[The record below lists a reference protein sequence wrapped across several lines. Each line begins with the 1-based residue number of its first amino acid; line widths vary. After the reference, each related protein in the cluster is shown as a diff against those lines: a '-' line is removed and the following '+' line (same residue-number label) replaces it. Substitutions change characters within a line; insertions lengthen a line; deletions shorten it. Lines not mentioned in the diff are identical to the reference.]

1 MKVLFSL
8 ILIVFVT
15 IAGFSQNLK
24 ISNDGKYLSTEKGEP
39 FLWMGDTAWELLHR
53 LNREETD
60 LYLNTRLAQGFNVI
74 QTVVLAELDGL
85 NTPNAYG
92 EKPLIDNN
100 PELINEA
107 YFEHVDY
114 VMEKAQKLG
123 LQVALLPTWG
133 DKFNLKWGDGPV
145 VFNSKNAETFG
156 HILAKRYLKYDN
168 IIWVLGGDRIPEEA
182 VHFDIVRAMAR
193 GIRSVDTKHLISYH
207 PSGTKIAS
215 DYFDDKWL
223 DIDMYQSGHSRISK
237 EYEFIKKV
245 DAKRPFINGEARYEN
260 IGDRFWDKSQTGW
273 LDDADARIGGYW
285 SMLSGTAGY
294 TYGCNDVWQMYAID
308 KEPMIKARTGWS
320 QALQLPGANQ
330 MKYLKALFESFPWQQ
345 MSNNQA
351 LISSENPEDESYIVA
366 SIGHKKDFIIAYT
379 PTGRSIQLDFS
390 KMKAKEV
397 KSFWYNPRSG
407 KSKSAGTFKTT
418 ENPVF
423 EPWSNGW
430 GSDFVLVVMDA
441 NSEYQMPRF

>member
-8 ILIVFVT
+8 LLTVFVT

-24 ISNDGKYLSTEKGEP
+24 ISNDGKYLSTEKDEP

-60 LYLNTRLAQGFNVI
+60 LYLKTRLAQGFNVI

-107 YFEHVDY
+107 YFQHVDY

-145 VFNSKNAETFG
+145 VFNPKNAETFG
-156 HILAKRYLKYDN
+156 KILAKRYQKYDN

-182 VHFDIVRAMAR
+182 VHFDIVRAMAK
-193 GIRSVDTKHLISYH
+193 GIRSVDAKHLMSYH

-245 DAKRPFINGEARYEN
+245 ETKRPFINGEARYEN

-351 LISSENPEDESYIVA
+351 LISSENSEDESYILS
-366 SIGHKKDFIIAYT
+366 SIGDKKDFIIAYT
-379 PTGRSIQLDFS
+379 PTGRSIQLDLS

-430 GSDFVLVVMDA
+430 GSDFVLVVMDV
-441 NSEYQMPRF
+441 NSEYQLPKF

>member
-1 MKVLFSL
+1 MK
-8 ILIVFVT
+8 T
-15 IAGFSQNLK
+15 IFKIALAFLLTAPSFGQKLK
-24 ISNDGKYLSTEKGEP
+24 ISENGKYLSTEKGDP
-39 FLWMGDTAWELLHR
+39 FFWMGDTAWELIHR
-53 LNREETD
+53 LDREEVD
-60 LYLNTRLAQGFNVI
+60 LYLSTRLNQGFNVI

-100 PELINEA
+100 PESINEA

-114 VMEKAQKLG
+114 VIEKAQKLG

-145 VFNSKNAETFG
+145 VFNPKNAETFG
-156 HILAKRYLKYDN
+156 QILAKRYLKYDN

-182 VHFDIVRAMAR
+182 VHFDIVRAMAK
-193 GIRSVDTKHLISYH
+193 GIRSVDSEHLMSYH

-215 DYFDDKWL
+215 DFFDDKWL
-223 DIDMYQSGHSRISK
+223 DIDMFQSGHDRLSK
-237 EYEFIKKV
+237 EYEYIDK
-245 DAKRPFINGEARYEN
+245 AKGSRPVLNGEARYEN
-260 IGDRFWDKSQTGW
+260 IGDRFWEKSQTGW
-273 LDDADARIGGYW
+273 LDDADARISGYW
-285 SMLSGTAGY
+285 SILSGTAGY

-330 MKYLKALFESFPWQQ
+330 MKYLKALFESLPWQQ
-345 MSNNQA
+345 MSNDQS
-351 LISSENPEDESYIVA
+351 LISSENPEDESFIVA
-366 SIGHKKDFIIAYT
+366 SIGDKKDFIIAYT
-379 PTGRSIQLDFS
+379 PTGRSIQLDLS

-407 KSKSAGTFKTT
+407 MSKSAGTFKIS
-418 ENPVF
+418 ESPVF

-430 GSDFVLVVMDA
+430 GSDFILVVIDV
-441 NSEYQMPRF
+441 NSDYKLPKF